1 MNKHPMVNDY
11 NLSSLRNIILG
22 AAPVST
28 ELILD
33 TRAKLRAKGAKD
45 LEITQVWSLLF
56 HLSCILSIPT
66 VTNFSGVR
74 SYRDDVSKLFA
85 SRPVINH
92 YTRRASTHILP
103 PELSVKKVGSVGLLL
118 PNQEARLVD
127 EGENDVKPGD
137 RGELWIRGPNIMKYA
152 NLSVHGIPSLIK
164 RELTD
169 CCIRGYLHNAEATKN
184 SITPDGWFKTGDIAT
199 RDSEGFL

>member
-1 MNKHPMVNDY
+1 MVNDY

-66 VTNFSGVR
+66 VTNLSGVR

-85 SRPVINH
+85 SRPVIKPL
-92 YTRRASTHILP
+92 YPQSIDTYSSTRTFREESWECRASVTEP
-103 PELSVKKVGSVGLLL
+103 GSTLS
-118 PNQEARLVD
+118 R
-127 EGENDVKPGD
+127 
-137 RGELWIRGPNIMKYA
+137 
-152 NLSVHGIPSLIK
+152 
-164 RELTD
+164 
-169 CCIRGYLHNAEATKN
+169 
-184 SITPDGWFKTGDIAT
+184 
-199 RDSEGFL
+199 